1 MLESKVITIQNGY
14 AVHSMKLNLA
24 CNPYVVQQVTVPAT
38 IEMMRYALVN
48 SPMEHEHI
56 VELREQLVGFGI
68 VLSLVDMV
76 NHGIRNV
83 DLMRSR
89 AARLWWSHAPYPIK
103 RNILLDVGHI
113 SKELSQGFGHLLA
126 YPGITCLASDYS
138 DGDLL
143 LEVRR
148 VIRFDT
154 LNHFESY
161 L

>member
-1 MLESKVITIQNGY
+1 MITIQNGY
-14 AVHSMKLNLA
+14 AVHSMKLNLT
-24 CNPYVVQQVTVPAT
+24 CSPYVVRYVTVPAT
-38 IEMMRYALVN
+38 IEMVRYTLIT

-56 VELREQLVGFGI
+56 VELCKQLAKLGI

-76 NHGIRNV
+76 NHGIRNM
-83 DLMRSR
+83 DLMHSR
-89 AARLWWSHAPYPIK
+89 AARLWGSHAPYPIN
-103 RNILLDVGHI
+103 RRTMIDVGHI
-113 SKELSQGFGHLLA
+113 SKELAQGFGHLLS
-126 YPGITCLASDYS
+126 YPGITCIASDYS

-154 LNHFESY
+154 LNHFESC

>member
-1 MLESKVITIQNGY
+1 MITIQNGY

-24 CNPYVVQQVTVPAT
+24 CSPYVIKRVTVPAT
-38 IEMMRYALVN
+38 IEMVRYTLIT

-56 VELREQLVGFGI
+56 VELRTKLAELGI

-76 NHGIRNV
+76 NHGIRAM
-83 DLMRSR
+83 DLMHSR
-89 AARLWWSHAPYPIK
+89 AARLWGSHTPYPIE
-103 RNILLDVGHI
+103 RRTMSDVGKI
-113 SKELSQGFGHLLA
+113 SNELTQGFGRLLA
-126 YPGITCLASDYS
+126 YPGITCIASDYLE
-138 DGDLL
+138 GDLL

>member
-1 MLESKVITIQNGY
+1 MITIQNGY

-24 CNPYVVQQVTVPAT
+24 CSPYVVRQVTVPAT
-38 IEMMRYALVN
+38 IEMIRYTLIT
-48 SPMEHEHI
+48 SPMEHDHI
-56 VELREQLVGFGI
+56 VKLREQLADIGI

-76 NHGIRNV
+76 NHGIRNM
-83 DLMRSR
+83 DLMHSR
-89 AARLWWSHAPYPIK
+89 AARLWESHTPYPIK
-103 RNILLDVGHI
+103 RRFLIGVKRIN
-113 SKELSQGFGHLLA
+113 KELVQGFGHLLP
-126 YPGITCLASDYS
+126 YPGIACIASEYA

-154 LNHFESY
+154 LNHFESC